1 MVNDSVPF
9 VPTRD
14 DLIGYISDTHK
25 EINGFRPRPNWSE
38 LSYEQLDRW
47 GRSLAADAVTYRKQ
61 EVVRNRIA
69 RGLRRAVVRAGHR
82 TSRSRARRA
91 GPAGGAR
98 AAAVIGRRRRRHH
111 ADAFVH
117 R

>member
-14 DLIGYISDTHK
+14 ELIGYISDVFK

-38 LSYEQLDRW
+38 LSYEQLDKW
-47 GRSLAADAVTYRKQ
+47 GRSLAAEAVAYRKQ

-69 RGLRRAVVRAGHR
+69 RGLRRAQQRAWVEKKRGYFTSGSFTVGDVVK
-82 TSRSRARRA
+82 
-91 GPAGGAR
+91 
-98 AAAVIGRRRRRHH
+98 
-111 ADAFVH
+111 F
-117 R
+117 

>member
-25 EINGFRPRPNWSE
+25 EINGFRPRPDWSE
-38 LSYEQLDRW
+38 LSYEQLDKW
-47 GRSLAADAVTYRKQ
+47 GRQLGVDVVTYRKQ

-69 RGLRRAVVRAGHR
+69 RGLRRAQQRAWAEKKKSYFTSGSFTVGDVVK
-82 TSRSRARRA
+82 
-91 GPAGGAR
+91 
-98 AAAVIGRRRRRHH
+98 
-111 ADAFVH
+111 F
-117 R
+117 